1 MTDRRMFGPQLG
13 RIVARGFALAG
24 IAGLLLFP
32 ACGWAGS
39 QSSSPQA
46 SSPQGPDGHVPELVL
61 VPAGEMAVADP
72 GRRSTRGRDAAA
84 RRVVFERPF
93 LIGKFEITFEQ
104 WDRCHRAGA
113 CTHRPDDKGWG
124 RASRPVIDVSW
135 DDIVQYLDWLSRVT
149 GERYRLPTE
158 DEWEYAA
165 RAGSEE
171 PIEAPPVFEDED
183 LAWAADL
190 LLAYRG
196 TKKTEPVGSDEGNG
210 FGVFGTRGN
219 VWEWTDSCWRQTYV
233 TDDGR
238 VSREN
243 CGIRVLRGEHK
254 SYMPTFVR
262 QTSTGG
268 CSVKPMPANFGFRVV
283 QES

>member
-1 MTDRRMFGPQLG
+1 MAHCRMFGLSVG
-13 RIVARGFALAG
+13 RLCVSACMV
-24 IAGLLLFP
+24 AGLAILLLLP
-32 ACGWAGS
+32 ASGWANPDPS
-39 QSSSPQA
+39 
-46 SSPQGPDGHVPELVL
+46 GPAVPADVLPELVL
-61 VPAGEMAVADP
+61 IPAGEMAAVDR
-72 GRRSTRGRDAAA
+72 GRRPTRAGETGPRH
-84 RRVVFERPF
+84 VVFERPF

-104 WDRCHRAGA
+104 WDHCLQAGG

-135 DDIVQYLDWLSRVT
+135 DDIVQYLDWLAEVS

-171 PIEAPPVFEDED
+171 PIEPLPVFTDEN

-190 LLAYRG
+190 VLAYRG
-196 TKKTEPVGSDEGNG
+196 TKRTKPVGSGEENE

-219 VWEWTDSCWRQTYV
+219 VWEWTDSCWQQTYV
-233 TDDGR
+233 MEDRR
-238 VSREN
+238 VSKEN
-243 CGIRVLRGEHK
+243 CGIRVLKGEHR

-283 QES
+283 RES

>member
-1 MTDRRMFGPQLG
+1 MTDRRMFRQWAGG
-13 RIVARGFALAG
+13 IFASACILAG
-24 IAGLLLFP
+24 IAG
-32 ACGWAGS
+32 AAGAETS
-39 QSSSPQA
+39 GPSLA
-46 SSPQGPDGHVPELVL
+46 SGHLPELVL
-61 VPAGEMAVADP
+61 IPPGEMVVVDP
-72 GRRSTRGRDAAA
+72 DSRSAKGGEEEQ

-104 WDRCHRAGA
+104 WDACHRAGG
-113 CTHRPDDKGWG
+113 CSHQPHDKGWG
-124 RASRPVIDVSW
+124 RAMRPVINVSW
-135 DDIVQYLDWLSRVT
+135 DDIAQYLDWISQAT

-196 TKKTEPVGSDEGNG
+196 TKKTKPVGAYERNA
-210 FGVFGTRGN
+210 FGIVGTRGN
-219 VWEWTDSCWRQTYV
+219 VWEWTDSCWHQTYL

-243 CGIRVLRGEHK
+243 CGIRVLKGEHR

-283 QES
+283 RES